1 MSGQFLQIPN
11 SDNVIYQGSLVRLKR
26 FPDITWI
33 LRYGWYKW
41 DNRLNVG
48 WNFLSVTDQTILP
61 VLVSDLVD
69 IVIVDNDDPIHR
81 QDIPPKRISGEVPEN
96 SEYYPKPAYIT
107 EKDKERYDAAFI
119 SLETLEDRNELL
131 ENPVPNGKIVR
142 VNELDKYFMW
152 DSTNEI
158 WNEVEFAFKSDLP
171 KWTVTSSES
180 TESDGE

>member
-1 MSGQFLQIPN
+1 MERQFLKIPN
-11 SDNVIYQGSLVRLKR
+11 SDNILYQGSLVKLKR
-26 FPDITWI
+26 FSEIVWI

-96 SEYYPKPAYIT
+96 SDYYPQPAYIT

-152 DSTNEI
+152 DSTNQT
-158 WNEVEFAFKSDLP
+158 WNEVEFAFKSDIP
-171 KWTVTSSES
+171 KWAVTSSES